1 MFTSAIDH
9 IKELLGLD
17 ALRAEPFEPA
27 SVNLNDDS
35 RFIVEAYSQA
45 VGEIEDLLDDVDV
58 LKQEAGVLLSWNV
71 FLLGVLALIGFY
83 WLLTHAH

>member
-1 MFTSAIDH
+1 MSAIDH

-17 ALRAEPFEPA
+17 ALKADSFESA
-27 SVNLNDDS
+27 SVDFNDDS
-35 RFIVEAYSQA
+35 RFVVNAYSQA
-45 VGEIEDLLDDVDV
+45 VDEIEGLLDDVEV

-71 FLLGVLALIGFY
+71 FLLGVLALVGFY